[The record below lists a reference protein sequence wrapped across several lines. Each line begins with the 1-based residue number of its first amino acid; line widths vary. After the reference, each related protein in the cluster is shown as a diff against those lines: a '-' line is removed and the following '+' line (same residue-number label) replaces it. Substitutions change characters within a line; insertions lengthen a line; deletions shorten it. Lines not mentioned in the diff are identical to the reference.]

1 MAASALRMSLFACMV
16 VVGVPSPCS
25 SQEAKRTPDASA
37 APPETVIVTGHLPD
51 REQRDKV
58 VWNFVYAHAKYSPKI
73 DQLARWSTPVCPEV
87 RNLAPSFGTFIKKR
101 IEAIATSTGAP
112 TKETCKTNIEIIFT
126 SQPQKLMDGV
136 AKSDPK
142 LLGYHFVH
150 DIAAA
155 ATVTRSIQAWYV
167 TATSNRVRTAIDD
180 PYHSAPGGIPGSR
193 LTSGQLSMLDH
204 VLIVVDTDKVAG
216 YSIGPIADYIAMLSL
231 SQAEAPDN
239 CVELPSILDLMSSDC
254 SDSQKPES
262 LTVADKAYL
271 EGLYAMDTEEIGS
284 LQRSAISG
292 HILQSF
298 GDERPLAKQ

>member
-1 MAASALRMSLFACMV
+1 MADSALRMSLFACIAIV
-16 VVGVPSPCS
+16 TVTSACL
-25 SQEAKRTPDASA
+25 SQEAKRTKDASV
-37 APPETVIVTGHLPD
+37 APPETVIVTGRLPD
-51 REQRDKV
+51 REQRDRV
-58 VWNFVYAHAKYSPKI
+58 VWSFVYAHAKYSPKI
-73 DQLARWSTPVCPEV
+73 DQLARWTTPVCPEI
-87 RNLAPSFGTFIKKR
+87 RNLAPSFGTFIRKR
-101 IEAIATSTGAP
+101 IEAIATSVSAP
-112 TKETCKTNIEIIFT
+112 TKEACKTNIEIIFT
-126 SQPQKLMDGV
+126 SQPQRLMDGV
-136 AKSDPK
+136 AKSDTK

-180 PYHSAPGGIPGSR
+180 PYHAAPAGIPGSR
-193 LTSGQLSMLDH
+193 LASGQLSMLDH

-216 YSIGPIADYIAMLSL
+216 YPIGPIADYIAMLSL

-239 CVELPSILDLMSSDC
+239 CAELPSILDLMSSDC

-271 EGLYAMDTEEIGS
+271 EGLYAMDAEEIGS

-292 HILQSF
+292 HMMQSF
-298 GDERPLAKQ
+298 GEGRSR